1 MPPLYEGRVGPVSG
15 EASGMTTGRLEAFSD
30 GVFAVAITLLVL
42 DLRVPDPG
50 RLDGSLAHALGQEW
64 PSYAAYAVSFLVIGI
79 IWANHHGMMDLIAR
93 ANRQLALI
101 NLVLLMTV
109 VLIPF
114 ATALLAKYLRHNNAD
129 AHFAAAVY
137 SAVMLAMGA
146 SFAWLWIYVSRGRL
160 LIAGFTD
167 EELRRI
173 TVRFTSGTPLY
184 VVALGLAFVSAP
196 ACLALHGALAVF
208 YSLAERG
215 VGMTRPAGL
224 TPD

>member
-1 MPPLYEGRVGPVSG
+1 
-15 EASGMTTGRLEAFSD
+15 MTTSRLEAFSD
-30 GVFAVAITLLVL
+30 GVFAVAVTLLVL

-93 ANRQLALI
+93 ANRQLTLI
-101 NLVLLMTV
+101 NVVLLMTV

-114 ATALLAKYLRHNNAD
+114 GTALMAKYLRHGNAD

-137 SAVMLAMGA
+137 SAVMLAMGV
-146 SFAWLWIYVSRGRL
+146 SFGWLWIYVSRRGRL
-160 LIAGFTD
+160 LVPGFT
-167 EELRRI
+167 EEEIRRI
-173 TVRFTSGTPLY
+173 TLRFTAGIPLY
-184 VVALGLAFVSAP
+184 LVALGVAFVSAP

-208 YSLAERG
+208 YALAERG
-215 VGMTRPAGL
+215 VGMVRPAGL